1 MSAIENNKKILST
14 WKEISVYLDC
24 DVRTCIRW
32 ENKYGLPVY
41 RIDASTKS
49 RVYAYEDELENWRK
63 ERANNNLKKRKFFSQ
78 NFSVFKILALIIP
91 VIILIF
97 IVIFIGST
105 LQDSEPYDFRIEKS
119 NLVILNKAGKELW
132 HNDTGLE
139 NLIENDQY
147 HRHFQTKKTPEFEE
161 DGGAT
166 LLPWLKITDI
176 NNDGHKEILFA
187 PCTQDQYGVE
197 YFYCY
202 DSRGNELWRYPL
214 GNTITYD
221 KVFQDFC
228 TRGFDTEDLDNDG
241 YPEIILITNA
251 ATRFPTRICILNHLG
266 KSQGEYWNSGHLAD
280 FVAHDLNGD
289 GIKELIV
296 VGQNTE
302 YKKGCVIVFD
312 PFNMEGGSPQKE
324 PYFSSRELKTG
335 TEKFY
340 LLLPRTEADLLKSV
354 TESAAVI
361 HLLGNDLFKIR
372 LDQSSIYFYINHQFE
387 PTNVVLGH
395 RFEKLYLEYFRE
407 GKVDEIEDKQA
418 YIQNLLNN
426 ALYWNGKGW
435 VNKASMSN
443 SW

>member
-1 MSAIENNKKILST
+1 MPEKENNKKILST

-32 ENKYGLPVY
+32 ENKYGLPIY

-132 HNDTGLE
+132 RIDTELE
-139 NLIENDQY
+139 NLIENERF
-147 HRHFQTKKTPEFEE
+147 HRRFQTKRAPEIEE
-161 DGGAT
+161 DEGVT
-166 LLPWLKITDI
+166 LLPWIKFVDI
-176 NNDGHKEILFA
+176 NKDNYKEILFV
-187 PCTQDQYGVE
+187 PFTQSQYGVK
-197 YFYCY
+197 YFYCF
-202 DSRGNELWRYPL
+202 DFRGNELWKYPI
-214 GNTITYD
+214 GDTITYD
-221 KVFQDFC
+221 EVFQDFC
-228 TRGFDTEDLDNDG
+228 IRGFDSEDLNNDG
-241 YPEIILITNA
+241 YQEIILVA
-251 ATRFPTRICILNHLG
+251 HAVSRFPTRICILNHLG
-266 KSQGEYWNSGHLAD
+266 EPQGKYWNSGHIAD
-280 FVAHDLNGD
+280 FVSHDLNGD
-289 GIKELIV
+289 GILELIF

-302 YKKGCVIVFD
+302 YRKACVIVFD
-312 PFNMEGGSPQKE
+312 PFNMDGGSPQKE
-324 PYFSSRELKTG
+324 PYYSSRELKTG

-361 HLLGNDLFKIR
+361 HLLGNDLFEIR
-372 LDQSSIYFYINHQFE
+372 VGVSSIYFYINHQFE
-387 PTNVVLGH
+387 PTNIVLGH
-395 RFEKLYLEYFRE
+395 GYEILHSEYVRKGE
-407 GKVDEIEDKQA
+407 VDEIQDKEA
-418 YIQNLLNN
+418 FIQNLLNN
-426 ALYWNGKGW
+426 VLYWNGKGW

>member
-1 MSAIENNKKILST
+1 MPEKENNNKILST

-63 ERANNNLKKRKFFSQ
+63 ERANNNLKRSKSFSQ
-78 NFSVFKILALIIP
+78 NFNVFKIMALIIP
-91 VIILIF
+91 VSILIF
-97 IVIFIGST
+97 VVIFISST

-132 HNDTGLE
+132 RHDTGLE

-147 HRHFQTKKTPEFEE
+147 QRHFQTKKMPGSGENEE
-161 DGGAT
+161 RV

-176 NNDGHKEILFA
+176 NNDGHKEVLFA

-214 GNTITYD
+214 GNTITYNE
-221 KVFQDFC
+221 VFQDFC
-228 TRGFDTEDLDNDG
+228 VRGFDCEDLNNDG

-280 FVAHDLNGD
+280 FVAKDLNGD

-302 YKKGCVIVFD
+302 YFRACVIVFD

-340 LLLPRTEADLLKSV
+340 LLLPRTEADLLKSL
-354 TESAAVI
+354 TESAVVI
-361 HLLGNDLFKIR
+361 HILGNDLFKIR
-372 LDQSSIYFYINHQFE
+372 LGQSSIYFYINHKFE
-387 PTNVVLGH
+387 PTNIVLGH
-395 RFEKLYLEYFRE
+395 RFEKLHLEYFRE
-407 GKVDEIEDKQA
+407 GKVEKIQDVQSF
-418 YIQNLLNN
+418 IQNLLNN
-426 ALYWNGKGW
+426 VLYWNGKQW
-435 VNKASMSN
+435 VNKPSMSN